1 MVTSGRKVVFN
12 IIPFSLN
19 LWRWLF
25 AFSKRL
31 FLLVFP
37 ACLMSVTSHRLA
49 SVAQILYSESAAFM
63 WKMILCS
70 CNYNYRNDMYSENK
84 SKWIFFTET
93 IGVHNGILFCFYF
106 NFVHMRCTLLLSSI
120 ILASFQNNNLEIW
133 IFLFRRNNVITN
145 FMEKSWLSHPNN
157 NINEIDYF
165 LNKLKRHESQTQKYY
180 GLKYVCLLAFVP

>member
-12 IIPFSLN
+12 IIPFFLN

-31 FLLVFP
+31 FILVFP
-37 ACLMSVTSHRLA
+37 ACLMSITSHRLA

-70 CNYNYRNDMYSENK
+70 YNYSYRNHMYSENK
-84 SKWIFFTET
+84 SKWVFLTEKVR
-93 IGVHNGILFCFYF
+93 VHNGILFCFYF
-106 NFVHMRCTLLLSSI
+106 NFVHIRCTLVVRSNILS
-120 ILASFQNNNLEIW
+120 SFQNTNSEIW
-133 IFLFRRNNVITN
+133 IFLFPRNNVITN
-145 FMEKSWLSHPNN
+145 FTGNCWLSHLNN
-157 NINEIDYF
+157 DINEIDYF
-165 LNKLKRHESQTQKYY
+165 LNKLKRETQKYY

>member
-1 MVTSGRKVVFN
+1 MLSKTVLLNNFYLLVTSGRKVVFN

-37 ACLMSVTSHRLA
+37 ACLMSITSHRLA

-84 SKWIFFTET
+84 SKWVFFTEN
-93 IGVHNGILFCFYF
+93 VRLHNGILLCFYF
-106 NFVHMRCTLLLSSI
+106 NFVHMRCTLVVSSI
-120 ILASFQNNNLEIW
+120 TLPSFQNNSSEIL
-133 IFLFRRNNVITN
+133 IFLFCRNNVI
-145 FMEKSWLSHPNN
+145 SRL
-157 NINEIDYF
+157 
-165 LNKLKRHESQTQKYY
+165 
-180 GLKYVCLLAFVP
+180 GLKKHYGFCFVLSQITSLERNQRIG